1 MATTAAVRS
10 EPAVLPFNPAQ
21 GWTTASPL
29 RRSLLLATASFALLW
44 VLLLLYRWPAN
55 EADFPAWFNVIVV
68 LMTAAVFLGGP
79 FGCYATARV
88 LRPQPEVVSTS
99 RRQRHMLAALC
110 TAYGLALLSAVVTPW
125 ERGVPLYSFGTFW
138 LYLLCVL
145 PLTPLTLAWGVASAV
160 ARSGQTSSR

>member
-1 MATTAAVRS
+1 MPTTASVRS

-21 GWTTASPL
+21 GWSTASPL
-29 RRSLLLATASFALLW
+29 RRSLVLATVAFALLW
-44 VLLLLYRWPAN
+44 LLLLLYRWPAG
-55 EADFPAWFNVIVV
+55 EADFPAWYNVVV
-68 LMTAAVFLGGP
+68 ALLTVIVFLGGP

-110 TAYGLALLSAVVTPW
+110 TAYGLALLSMVVTPL

-138 LYLLCVL
+138 LYLLFVL
-145 PLTPLTLAWGVASAV
+145 PLTPVTLAWGVASAI
-160 ARSGQTSSR
+160 ARHGRTSP